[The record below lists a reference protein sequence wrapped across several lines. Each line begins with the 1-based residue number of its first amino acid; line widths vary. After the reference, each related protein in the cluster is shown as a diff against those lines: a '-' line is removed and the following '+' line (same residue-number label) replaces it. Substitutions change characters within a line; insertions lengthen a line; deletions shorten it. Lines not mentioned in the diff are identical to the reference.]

1 MPHPTSAEPVMA
13 ALDRERCAAL
23 DAADPL
29 ASMRERFTLREGL
42 IYLDGNS
49 LGALPTSVPERME
62 RVLRDEWGAGLIGSW
77 TGAGWIDKPLAL
89 GDAIAPLIGAAPGEV
104 AVGDSTSVNLFKLLA
119 AALHARPGRHT
130 ILTETGNFPT
140 DLYVAEGLGRLVEGC
155 DARRVARDE
164 IARALDP
171 DTAVLLLTHV
181 DFRTGFMHDMAA
193 LTRAAHDC
201 GALVLWDLS
210 HSVGAVPLAVGAAGV
225 DLAVGCTYKYLNGG
239 PGAPAFAFVAKALQ
253 SGLRPGLSG
262 WMGHRSPFDFAQDYV
277 PGAGIAPVLS
287 GTPAIL
293 GLAALEAALEIWRDV
308 DIAEVRAKS
317 VALGE
322 QFIAL
327 VESRCTGFD
336 LASPRDSARRGSQV
350 SFRHSQGAALAE
362 ALAGHGVIADFRP
375 PDLMRFGFAPLYL
388 RYVDVW
394 DAVERLVHVAAAP
407 IRRRH
412 GE

>member
-1 MPHPTSAEPVMA
+1 MAEI
-13 ALDRERCAAL
+13 DRERCAAL

-29 ASMRERFTLREGL
+29 ASMRERFTLPEGL

-49 LGALPTSVPERME
+49 LGALPKSVPARME
-62 RVLRDEWGAGLIGSW
+62 RVLREEWGAGLIGSW
-77 TGAGWIDKPLAL
+77 TEAGWIDKPLAL

-119 AALHARPGRHT
+119 AALHARPGRRT

-140 DLYVAEGLGRLVEGC
+140 DLYIAHGLSGLVEGC
-155 DARRVARDE
+155 AVRRVARE
-164 IARALDP
+164 KIAGALDS
-171 DTAVLLLTHV
+171 DTAVVTLTHV

-193 LTRAAHDC
+193 LTGAAHEA
-201 GALVLWDLS
+201 GALILWDIS
-210 HSVGAVPLAVGAAGV
+210 HSVGAVPLDVGGAGV

-239 PGAPAFAFVAKALQ
+239 PGAPAFAFVATALQ
-253 SGLRPGLSG
+253 PDLRPGLTG
-262 WMGHRSPFDFAQDYV
+262 WMGHRAPFDFAEDYA
-277 PGAGIAPVLS
+277 PAPGIAPILA
-287 GTPAIL
+287 GTPAVL

-322 QFIAL
+322 LLIAL

-336 LASPRDSARRGSQV
+336 LASPRDSAVRGSQV
-350 SFRHSQGAALAE
+350 SFRHGDAAALVE
-362 ALAGHGVIADFRP
+362 ALAGRGVIADFRP
-375 PDLMRFGFAPLYL
+375 PDVMRFGLAPLYL

-394 DAVERLVHVAAAP
+394 DAAAHLAAAAAT
-407 IRRRH
+407 
-412 GE
+412 G